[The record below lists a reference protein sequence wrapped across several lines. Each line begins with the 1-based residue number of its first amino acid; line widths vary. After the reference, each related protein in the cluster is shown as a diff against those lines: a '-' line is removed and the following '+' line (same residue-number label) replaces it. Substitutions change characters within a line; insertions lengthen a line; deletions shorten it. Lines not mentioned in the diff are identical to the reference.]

1 MVNIYLSVD
10 ASPVHFLNIPNS
22 DVLQLSIRPYKWI
35 RYTMF
40 SICGARGDIS
50 MAPNGQPVDYD
61 STSLAD
67 VVDLYYNPSEL
78 CLFVDHDGLRDQ
90 ITSSDRTPC
99 RDTFRDDIIKRDGV
113 CVVTRTAA
121 VYCDAV
127 HLIPSSKGHEYID
140 KVVRDRSPRYES
152 PPSISDINAVENG
165 VLLEAVLHRRL
176 GRGEVALLK
185 TPNYGLEP
193 ADIIRF
199 VQGPARGTH
208 YITVQQWTT
217 LPGHRDHPVSSTEEN
232 LHPDFAYRYGR
243 AHVDA
248 QFHSSEQGTLLPLPP
263 AIILDY
269 VYGVA
274 AYRMWRSDR
283 DSVHDV

>member
-1 MVNIYLSVD
+1 MVNIYLNVD
-10 ASPVHFLNIPNS
+10 GPPLLFLNIPNS
-22 DVLQLSIRPYKWI
+22 DVLRLSIRPYKWI

-78 CLFVDHDGLRDQ
+78 CLFVDHAGLRDQ
-90 ITSSDRTPC
+90 STSSDRTPC
-99 RDTFRDDIIKRDGV
+99 RDTFRDDITKRDGD
-113 CVVTRTAA
+113 CVVTETAA
-121 VYCDAV
+121 YACDAV
-127 HLIPSSKGHEYID
+127 HLIPSSKGHEYIN

-165 VLLEAVLHRRL
+165 VLLAKDLHQRL
-176 GRGEVALLK
+176 GTGQVALLK

-193 ADIIRF
+193 TDITRF
-199 VQGPARGTH
+199 DQGPARGTH
-208 YITVQQWTT
+208 YITLQQWTK
-217 LPGHRDHPVSSTEEN
+217 LPGHRDHPVLSTEEN
-232 LHPDFAYRYGR
+232 LHPDIAYRYG

-269 VYGVA
+269 GMGSLLTECGGVT
-274 AYRMWRSDR
+274 RRVFMM
-283 DSVHDV
+283 